1 MTAAPTFLSSPCL
14 VVGIPVFLAT
24 FCLKAVMPTALLRE
38 NDNPGIFMAIYFI
51 VYLNSCMRLIVSG
64 WSIVGDVKR
73 ILIRNQAVVFV
84 FLYLLHP
91 DAFPA

>member
-24 FCLKAVMPTALLRE
+24 FCFKAVMPTALLRE

-51 VYLNSCMRLIVSG
+51 PQ
-64 WSIVGDVKR
+64 
-73 ILIRNQAVVFV
+73 IRN
-84 FLYLLHP
+84 
-91 DAFPA
+91 